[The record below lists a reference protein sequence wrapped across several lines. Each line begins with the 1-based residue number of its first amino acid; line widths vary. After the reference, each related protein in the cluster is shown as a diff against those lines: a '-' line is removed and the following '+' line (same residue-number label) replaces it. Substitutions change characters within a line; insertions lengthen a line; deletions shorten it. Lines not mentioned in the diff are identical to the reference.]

1 MERKYDLIGERSQ
14 DGPAGGPEQ
23 AATQRG
29 GGGGG
34 GGRAFDGGQ
43 EPPRV
48 MNFSASCFRRV
59 TRTRTGVRKQ
69 VVADICSARGP
80 GCPSCPPRPP
90 SLAERPPHIPPP
102 PSRQRRRR
110 EPGCWIVSRC
120 RRETE
125 NESESGFFLFFFF
138 FYGLTFG
145 AGGPATP
152 KVERGWTQLRRR
164 TCPRH
169 K

>member
-1 MERKYDLIGERSQ
+1 
-14 DGPAGGPEQ
+14 
-23 AATQRG
+23 
-29 GGGGG
+29 
-34 GGRAFDGGQ
+34 
-43 EPPRV
+43 
-48 MNFSASCFRRV
+48 MNFSAGCIRGV

-80 GCPSCPPRPP
+80 GCPCHPLPSPCRASILAPLPSLSGLLSCPPP
-90 SLAERPPHIPPP
+90 SLPQCCRP
-102 PSRQRRRR
+102 

-125 NESESGFFLFFFF
+125 RQKMRVKQFFSSFFC
-138 FYGLTFG
+138 GLTFS
-145 AGGPATP
+145 ARGPSTP
-152 KVERGWTQLRRR
+152 KVERGWTQLQCR